1 MTYYTAYDTARSR
14 HPEFLLDTLINLSN
28 MLPSRTSRRGRPPTF
43 PLPALCVLLALKSES
58 QLSYRDFV
66 AQLLHRPLLLRRLGL
81 PRPPSYSTLQQAL
94 RRIDPEV
101 LHRMC
106 ATIAHRRP
114 PPRCVAVD
122 STGFSHPSGGEWLEV
137 RMERRRRR
145 RFTALHAVIDTESLM
160 FLAVRVRTRPGGDA
174 RELIPLLRRI
184 RHDALEYVYADRA
197 YHSRENI
204 QCIFDLGAYPAIE
217 PKRGLS
223 GRARGYRG
231 YREQVREYQ
240 RGPEEW
246 KEAHRYGRRSL
257 VETVFSTMKVHLT
270 GGLSSR
276 GEEEQVHVARRN
288 RSASY

>member
-1 MTYYTAYDTARSR
+1 
-14 HPEFLLDTLINLSN
+14 
-28 MLPSRTSRRGRPPTF
+28 
-43 PLPALCVLLALKSES
+43 
-58 QLSYRDFV
+58 
-66 AQLLHRPLLLRRLGL
+66 
-81 PRPPSYSTLQQAL
+81 
-94 RRIDPEV
+94 
-101 LHRMC
+101 
-106 ATIAHRRP
+106 
-114 PPRCVAVD
+114 
-122 STGFSHPSGGEWLEV
+122 
-137 RMERRRRR
+137 MERRRRR
-145 RFTALHAVIDTESLM
+145 RFTALHAVIDTETLM

-217 PKRGLS
+217 PKRSLR

-246 KEAHRYGRRSL
+246 KETHRYGRRSL
-257 VETVFSTMKVHLT
+257 VETVFSTIKVHLT

-276 GEEEQVHVARRN
+276 GEEEQERELLIRVLLHNIWRLNYLQCAGR
-288 RSASY
+288 